1 MSTSHLINNQWIE
14 GIGQDFG
21 STSPSHGNT
30 IWTGKEAVE
39 SEINAACEAARSAF
53 QSWSLTNVESRI
65 EIVLR
70 FAALVKQHSSDLA
83 LLISQEMG
91 KPNWESKTEAAAVVG
106 KAQLAIDALRER
118 RDTTKSELSGF
129 DAVTRYKPHGV
140 LGVLGPFNFAA
151 HLPNGHIIPAI
162 LAGNTIVFKPS
173 EQTPAVGQWLARKWI
188 EANLPPGV
196 INLVQGARTSGEL
209 LASHPQLDGLLFTG
223 SSHAGRALHQLYGQ
237 WPNKMLALEMG
248 GNNPLV
254 VYKANDLQAA
264 AFHTI
269 MSAYITSGQR
279 CTCAR
284 RLYIIEGDNNDQF
297 IDELVKMITTISV
310 GFYDDNP
317 EPFMGTVISAAMGD
331 RLVDSQQALIDGG
344 AVPVVPMAQQRECKA
359 LVSPGLVDVS
369 PVSKLSDEELF
380 GPLLQVQRVP
390 SFEKAIEQCNDTA
403 YGLSAGLLSDDRDC
417 YQHFIT
423 RIRAGIVN
431 WNRQTT
437 GASGK
442 LPFGGCGL
450 SGNNRPSGYFAAD
463 YCSFPTA
470 SLESPTLEMPENLPV
485 GMGAK

>member
-1 MSTSHLINNQWIE
+1 MNASHLINNRWIE
-14 GIGQDFG
+14 GIGKDFG
-21 STSPSHGNT
+21 STSPSHGNK

-39 SEINAACEAARSAF
+39 SEISAACEAARSAF
-53 QSWSLTNVESRI
+53 QSWCLTNVESRI

-129 DAVTRYKPHGV
+129 DAVTRYQPHGV
-140 LGVLGPFNFAA
+140 LGVLGPFNFPA
-151 HLPNGHIIPAI
+151 HLPNGHMIPAI

-173 EQTPAVGQWLARKWI
+173 EQTPAVGQWLAQKWI
-188 EANLPPGV
+188 EAGLPAGV
-196 INLVQGARTSGEL
+196 INLVQGTRASGEL

-254 VYKANDLQAA
+254 VYKANDPRAA
-264 AFHTI
+264 AYHTI

-297 IDELVKMITTISV
+297 VDELVKMITTIFV

-331 RLVDSQQALIDGG
+331 RLVESQQALINDG
-344 AVPVVPMAQQRECKA
+344 AVPLVSLAQQRECRA
-359 LVSPGLVDVS
+359 LVSPGLLDVS
-369 PVSKLSDEELF
+369 AVSKLRDEELF
-380 GPLLQVQRVP
+380 GPLLQLQRVP
-390 SFEKAIEQCNDTA
+390 SFEDAIEKCNDTE
-403 YGLSAGLLSDDRDC
+403 YGLSAGLLSNDRDC

-485 GMGAK
+485 GIGVK